1 MPPELVPTTPPP
13 KEREYSGRGQKRDLE
28 PQVPPHDPYKKSSRW
43 QRGAARIQRERYREA
58 RKQGTS
64 YKKHNDDHKKHNAEH
79 YRLHRCKPGI
89 MGTTYTRLSPLTD
102 PKYLPGLGTGPGTS
116 EAHSTQFLVS
126 VEAIGGART
135 LQTSPMDRR
144 RVGLG
149 TTCHSKARK
158 SVRVI
163 MPISMG
169 V

>member
-1 MPPELVPTTPPP
+1 MEKRVWPEELPALLPELVPTTPPP

-28 PQVPPHDPYKKSSRW
+28 PQVPPHDPYQESS
-43 QRGAARIQRERYREA
+43 YREA

-79 YRLHRCKPGI
+79 FRLRRRKPGI

-149 TTCHSKARK
+149 TTCHSKA
-158 SVRVI
+158 VRVT
-163 MPISMG
+163 MPISLPA
-169 V
+169 